1 MSRIRYLHL
10 ALAGAL
16 LALLLWK
23 TDIADVADALRDV
36 NPLTAIAVVALNAPI
51 ALLFWLRSRMVLG
64 RLGHQIPARVL
75 LPVALLGN
83 VAGSLTPASAG
94 ELLRTAI
101 LKSHADVTAKDG
113 FALVLYERALSLY
126 LMALGTGVVA
136 AFIALPLPA
145 AALVAGIA
153 APLFVL
159 PVAGSKILG
168 LLPKQRV
175 ARGPAFVRD
184 LVERAANVA
193 DRLQWLLRDRSLFVC
208 WSTTTALVF
217 GMVTLQFWLLAR
229 ALSSAVSPQEAWV
242 AFGASQLAAIVSLL
256 PLGLGAADGSIA
268 AILRR
273 AGMTLEQGTA
283 VAILVRATITL
294 PLGLAAVGCYLYLQR
309 LGSAEE
315 RSTADTPT

>member
-1 MSRIRYLHL
+1 MSRIRYVHL
-10 ALAGAL
+10 TLAGAL

-23 TDIADVADALRDV
+23 TDIADVASALRDV
-36 NPLTAIAVVALNAPI
+36 SPLTAIAVVALNAPI
-51 ALLFWLRSRMVLG
+51 ALLFWARSHMVLE
-64 RLGHQIPARVL
+64 RLGHQIPPRVL

-94 ELLRTAI
+94 ELLRTAV
-101 LKSHADVTAKDG
+101 LKSHADVTSRDG

-136 AFIALPLPA
+136 TFIALPLPA
-145 AALVAGIA
+145 AALIASIA

-159 PVAGSKILG
+159 PVAGSKILS
-168 LLPKQRV
+168 LLPKQRI

-184 LVERAANVA
+184 LVERVGHVA
-193 DRLQWLLRDRSLFVC
+193 DRLQWLLRDRGLLAL
-208 WSTTTALVF
+208 WSAATAIIF
-217 GMVTLQFWLLAR
+217 AIITLQFWLLTQ
-229 ALSSAVSPQEAWV
+229 ALSNAVSPQEAWV
-242 AFGASQLAAIVSLL
+242 ALGASQLAAIVSLL
-256 PLGLGAADGSIA
+256 PLGLGVADGSIA

-294 PLGLAAVGCYLYLQR
+294 PLGLAAIGCYLYLQR

-315 RSTADTPT
+315 RSTADAPT